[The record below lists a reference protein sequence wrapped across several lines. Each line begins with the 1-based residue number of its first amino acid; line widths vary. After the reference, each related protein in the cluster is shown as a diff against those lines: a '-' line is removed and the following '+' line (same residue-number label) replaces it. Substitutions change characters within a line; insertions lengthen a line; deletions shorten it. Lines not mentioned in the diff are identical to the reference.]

1 MTAFTAQRP
10 AADEYGSH
18 FAGYVARVPEGD
30 VIAHLGA
37 QVDRTSALLAHLTGE
52 QSLFR
57 YAPGKWTIREV
68 VGHLTDAERVFAYR
82 ALRAARG
89 DTTSL
94 PAFDENLFVANGGFN
109 RRTLDD
115 LVGEFRDVR
124 RATLSLAR
132 SFDEGQWTRRG
143 AASGHPFS
151 VRACLY
157 KIAGHELHH
166 VELLGTRYGLRWP

>member
-1 MTAFTAQRP
+1 MTVFTAERP
-10 AADEYGSH
+10 VPGEYNPY
-18 FAGYVARVPEGD
+18 FDRYLPRVPDGD
-30 VIAHLGA
+30 VLAQLAA
-37 QVDRTSALLAHLTGE
+37 QVDRTCALLARLTGE

-68 VGHLTDAERVFAYR
+68 VGHVTDAERVFAYR

-89 DTTSL
+89 DGTPL
-94 PAFDENLFVANGGFN
+94 PPFDENLFVVNAGFN
-109 RRTLDD
+109 RRSLDD

-132 SFDEGQWTRRG
+132 SLDEPQWTRRG
-143 AASGHPFS
+143 VAGGHPVS

-157 KIAGHELHH
+157 IIAGHELHH
-166 VELLGTRYGLRWP
+166 VDLLGARYGLR

>member
-10 AADEYGSH
+10 APDEYDSH

-30 VIAHLGA
+30 VLAHLAA
-37 QVDRTSALLAHLTGE
+37 QVDRTCALLARLTGE

-68 VGHLTDAERVFAYR
+68 VGHVTDAERVFAYR
-82 ALRAARG
+82 GLRAARG
-89 DTTSL
+89 DVTPL
-94 PAFDENLFVANGGFN
+94 PSFDENLFVANARFN
-109 RRTLDD
+109 RRSLDD

-132 SFDEGQWTRRG
+132 SLDEPQWTRRG
-143 AASGHPFS
+143 VAGGHPVS

-157 KIAGHELHH
+157 MIAGHELHH
-166 VELLGTRYGLRWP
+166 VDLLGARYGLR